1 MLTFFATL
9 LVNVLVGTIF
19 YLVISLRIEKSASEV
34 HVKRIRKEMDTMIR
48 EFNMTADRNI
58 SLLENRIA
66 VMKRLLE
73 KGGEAGFSALAE
85 APVLPAATGEYAE
98 EELEARPLEDPH
110 PKGLG
115 GAISH
120 SAEFI
125 LSIGAGLKHAIREVN
140 TIRETERAE
149 KRALEAKKKAGPA
162 AAESDSAVQE
172 AAAGEKARAD
182 RAAAIIREER
192 EIEKM
197 FSRIADRKEAYALA
211 GKLFG
216 QGYSVERIAQL
227 SGIPAGEVSLI
238 VQLAGR

>member
-34 HVKRIRKEMDTMIR
+34 HVKKIRKEMDAMIR
-48 EFNMTADRNI
+48 EFNQTADRNI

-73 KGGEAGFSALAE
+73 KGGEAGFDALTGEQMSPVSVPREDDEPADRHE
-85 APVLPAATGEYAE
+85 APAA
-98 EELEARPLEDPH
+98 H

-125 LSIGAGLKHAIREVN
+125 LSIGAGLKQAIREVN
-140 TIRETERAE
+140 TIREAERAE
-149 KRALEAKKKAGPA
+149 KKALESRKNSAEPDADQGPDDA
-162 AAESDSAVQE
+162 AA
-172 AAAGEKARAD
+172 EKARA
-182 RAAAIIREER
+182 AKSAAIVREEK

-211 GKLFG
+211 GRLFA

-227 SGIPAGEVSLI
+227 SGIPEGEVGLV